1 MAYYS
6 KLTPSDNIT
15 AGDYGYS
22 VAVGNDKIAV
32 GANLDDIGGV
42 TGAGSVYIY
51 NIDGTGEVKI
61 SGSDITGNNAAFGS
75 SVSIGNSKLA
85 VGATGAEQVYV
96 YDLDGTNEV
105 ILNTS
110 QTLIGGYGD
119 AVVIFDGKL
128 YVGAPSYN
136 TGRGAVFVY
145 ELSNLNQTPVELQSS
160 DADVLSFGDSIS
172 VGDNRIVIGAPGS
185 NNGIGRVY
193 VYDLQGQNEYK
204 LNPSDQPA
212 LSAFGIKVAIG
223 SGKIVVTS
231 PSDDVG
237 SAYIYNTDGS
247 GEIKITQVSGSSQ
260 GSPLTDNYGT
270 AVAIGS
276 SKVIVGAHDFSGYPY
291 SVGNASKGGAFVYG
305 LDGLGEYYFWPADAV
320 SGDHF
325 GHDLQIYKGYLISSS
340 IYKPSVYV
348 YDIYPAG
355 TTVKNLSSSS
365 YTGTINGGTTF
376 NSAGYFDLDGVD
388 GYIDT
393 GLNVGSVTELTV
405 EVWLRVDTYTNDGAG
420 ISIGDSATST
430 GQCYLGRGN
439 SGGDSIDWRFYTGT
453 FLDETEF
460 FTSDT
465 GWKHYIGTYDQSG
478 GPAGNQGRMI
488 LYVDGV
494 QQDVALSNNTSAIN
508 FAGGTNIRIGTNT
521 NSGATSFFDGKFG
534 EVRIY
539 NRALSPTEVS
549 QNFNATRSK
558 YGV

>member
-237 SAYIYNTDGS
+237 SVYIYNTDGS
-247 GEIKITQVSGSSQ
+247 GEKKITQVSGSSQ

-276 SKVIVGAHDFSGYPY
+276 LKVIVGAHDFSGYPY

-305 LDGLGEYYFWPADAV
+305 LDGLGEYYFWPADVEA
-320 SGDHF
+320 GDHF

-348 YDIYPAG
+348 YDIYPVG

-365 YTGTINGGTTF
+365 YTGTINGPTF
-376 NSAGYFDLDGVD
+376 NSAGYFEFDGTNDDISVSSLPAFGD
-388 GYIDT
+388 NDPITIESWVNADTTTNTFQVISTAKATTTHWQLSFSGDPTYNILWAFAGTSNSVGTTTLPSTGAWHHITATYNGGDKTQLASWKVYIDGSEATIQLT
-393 GLNVGSVTELTV
+393 GSTGAT
-405 EVWLRVDTYTNDGAG
+405 TNDT
-420 ISIGDSATST
+420 IIGH
-430 GQCYLGRGN
+430 R
-439 SGGDSIDWRFYTGT
+439 SGGS
-453 FLDETEF
+453 
-460 FTSDT
+460 TS
-465 GWKHYIGTYDQSG
+465 
-478 GPAGNQGRMI
+478 NR
-488 LYVDGV
+488 
-494 QQDVALSNNTSAIN
+494 
-508 FAGGTNIRIGTNT
+508 
-521 NSGATSFFDGKFG
+521 FDGNIG
-534 EVRIY
+534 ELRIY
-539 NRALSPTEVS
+539 NRALSATEVS

>member
-22 VAVGNDKIAV
+22 LAVGNDKIAV

-136 TGRGAVFVY
+136 TGKGAVFVY

-160 DADVLSFGDSIS
+160 DSDVLSFGDSIS
-172 VGDNRIVIGAPGS
+172 VGGNRIVIGAPGS
-185 NNGIGRVY
+185 NNSIGRVY

-212 LSAFGIKVAIG
+212 SSAFGTKVAIG
-223 SGKIVVTS
+223 SGKIVSTS
-231 PSDDVG
+231 PGDDVG
-237 SAYIYNTDGS
+237 SAYIYNIDGS

-291 SVGNASKGGAFVYG
+291 SVGDASKGGAFVYG

-325 GHDLQIYKGYLISSS
+325 GYDLQIYDGYLISSS

-355 TTVKNLSSSS
+355 TTVNNLSSTSYPSTNNGAVFNNNGYFVFDNANNDEIITSQTTVADTGMPGLTVELWANLSSSTVLGS
-365 YTGTINGGTTF
+365 GGTSWIFGEEGRYRILYNGAGDTTFVCATTNNGWYTTGTVVSHGSNLINSWRHLVGT
-376 NSAGYFDLDGVD
+376 YDGSNLRIYVN
-388 GYIDT
+388 GSF
-393 GLNVGSVTELTV
+393 GSVT
-405 EVWLRVDTYTNDGAG
+405 
-420 ISIGDSATST
+420 
-430 GQCYLGRGN
+430 
-439 SGGDSIDWRFYTGT
+439 
-453 FLDETEF
+453 
-460 FTSDT
+460 
-465 GWKHYIGTYDQSG
+465 
-478 GPAGNQGRMI
+478 
-488 LYVDGV
+488 
-494 QQDVALSNNTSAIN
+494 TSAISGN
-508 FAGGTNIRIGTNT
+508 VSSVGDPVMSLMGTDAANVGWGTGNI
-521 NSGATSFFDGKFG
+521 G

-539 NRALSPTEVS
+539 NRALSATEVL

>member
-32 GANLDDIGGV
+32 GANSDDIGGV

-110 QTLIGGYGD
+110 QTLIGDYGD

-237 SAYIYNTDGS
+237 SVYIYNTDGS
-247 GEIKITQVSGSSQ
+247 GEKKITQVNGSSQ

-276 SKVIVGAHDFSGYPY
+276 SKVIVGAHDFSGYPF
-291 SVGNASKGGAFVYG
+291 STNNASNGGAFVYG
-305 LDGLGEYYFWPADAV
+305 LDGLGEYYFWPADVEA
-320 SGDHF
+320 GDHF

-365 YTGTINGGTTF
+365 YTGTINGPTF
-376 NSAGYFDLDGVD
+376 NSAGYFDFDGTNTK
-388 GYIDT
+388 IST
-393 GLNVGSVTELTV
+393 NSTIANFTNITV
-405 EVWLRVDTYTNDGAG
+405 EWWG
-420 ISIGDSATST
+420 
-430 GQCYLGRGN
+430 
-439 SGGDSIDWRFYTGT
+439 
-453 FLDETEF
+453 
-460 FTSDT
+460 TSDYPDTTYRVPVMKTTTSSWSDGFGFYQQGVVVSWWVNQWNGT
-465 GWKHYIGTYDQSG
+465 GATETQSTTTSFGFTHWVGTYD
-478 GPAGNQGRMI
+478 
-488 LYVDGV
+488 
-494 QQDVALSNNTSAIN
+494 
-508 FAGGTNIRIGTNT
+508 GTNVKLYRNGILEDSAPYTTAMTNPNVTFDIG
-521 NSGATSFFDGKFG
+521 NSKNSYYWDGNIG

-539 NRALSPTEVS
+539 NRALSATEVS

>member
-22 VAVGNDKIAV
+22 LAVGNDKIAV

-42 TGAGSVYIY
+42 TNAGSVYIY

-136 TGRGAVFVY
+136 TGKGAVFVY

-160 DADVLSFGDSIS
+160 DSDVLSFGDSIS
-172 VGDNRIVIGAPGS
+172 VGGNRIVIGAPGS
-185 NNGIGRVY
+185 NNSIGRVY

-212 LSAFGIKVAIG
+212 SSAFGTKVAIG
-223 SGKIVVTS
+223 SGKIVSTS
-231 PSDDVG
+231 PGDDVG
-237 SAYIYNTDGS
+237 SAYIYNIDGS

-291 SVGNASKGGAFVYG
+291 SVGDASKGGAFVYG

-325 GHDLQIYKGYLISSS
+325 GYDLQIYDGYLISSS

-355 TTVKNLSSSS
+355 TTVKNLSSTS
-365 YTGTINGGTTF
+365 YTGTINGATF
-376 NSAGYFDLDGVD
+376 NSAGYFDFDGVND
-388 GYIDT
+388 DIST
-393 GLNVGSVTELTV
+393 GLSYNPSTTFSFTFWFKLDLIKEWHNLIDLFGDGVNRNFQLFVEGDGDYRIFWGSAAASVVITGTVANVWYFGAFSCNGSSGTLYRYGNGTT
-405 EVWLRVDTYTNDGAG
+405 DSIAATIGSGTY
-420 ISIGDSATST
+420 SST
-430 GQCYLGRGN
+430 PFVLGRRGDGSP
-439 SGGDSIDWRFYTGT
+439 SG
-453 FLDETEF
+453 
-460 FTSDT
+460 
-465 GWKHYIGTYDQSG
+465 
-478 GPAGNQGRMI
+478 
-488 LYVDGV
+488 YVDGKMGEI
-494 QQDVALSNNTSAIN
+494 QFYNTALTA
-508 FAGGTNIRIGTNT
+508 AQ
-521 NSGATSFFDGKFG
+521 
-534 EVRIY
+534 
-539 NRALSPTEVS
+539 VS

>member
-22 VAVGNDKIAV
+22 LAVGNDKIAV
-32 GANLDDIGGV
+32 GANSDDIGGV
-42 TGAGSVYIY
+42 TNAGSVYIY

-136 TGRGAVFVY
+136 TGKGAVFVY

-160 DADVLSFGDSIS
+160 DSDVLSFGDSIS
-172 VGDNRIVIGAPGS
+172 VGGNRIVIGAPGS
-185 NNGIGRVY
+185 NNSIGRVY

-212 LSAFGIKVAIG
+212 SSAFGTKVAIG
-223 SGKIVVTS
+223 SGKIVSTS
-231 PSDDVG
+231 PGDDVG
-237 SAYIYNTDGS
+237 SAYIYNIDGS

-291 SVGNASKGGAFVYG
+291 SVGDASKGGAFVYG

-325 GHDLQIYKGYLISSS
+325 GYDLQIYDGYLISSS

-355 TTVKNLSSSS
+355 TTVKNLSSTS

-376 NSAGYFDLDGVD
+376 NSAGYFVFDGTN

-393 GLNVGSVTELTV
+393 GLNAGSVTKLTV
-405 EVWLRVDTYTNDGAG
+405 EAWLRVDTYTNDGAG
-420 ISIGDSATST
+420 ISIGTNQAGT

-465 GWKHYIGTYDQSG
+465 GWKHYVGTYDQTG
-478 GPAGNQGRMI
+478 GAGSNQGRMR
-488 LYVDGV
+488 LYVDGNLE
-494 QQDVALSNNTSAIN
+494 DTALSNNTSAID
-508 FAGGTNIRIGTNT
+508 FSSGENIRIGVDTNG
-521 NSGATSFFDGKFG
+521 SSYFDGKFG

-539 NRALSPTEVS
+539 NRALTATEVS

>member
-22 VAVGNDKIAV
+22 LAVGNDKIAV

-42 TGAGSVYIY
+42 TNAGSVYIY

-136 TGRGAVFVY
+136 TGKGAVFVY

-160 DADVLSFGDSIS
+160 DSDVLSFGDSIS
-172 VGDNRIVIGAPGS
+172 VGGNRIVIGAPGS
-185 NNGIGRVY
+185 NNSIGRVY

-212 LSAFGIKVAIG
+212 SSAFGTKVAIG
-223 SGKIVVTS
+223 SGKIVSTS
-231 PSDDVG
+231 PGDDVG
-237 SAYIYNTDGS
+237 SAYIYNIDGS

-291 SVGNASKGGAFVYG
+291 SVGDASKGGAFVYG

-325 GHDLQIYKGYLISSS
+325 GYDLQIYDGYLISSS

-365 YTGTINGGTTF
+365 IDNTINGATF
-376 NSAGYFDLDGVD
+376 NSAGYFSFDG
-388 GYIDT
+388 
-393 GLNVGSVTELTV
+393 
-405 EVWLRVDTYTNDGAG
+405 TNQDIFSGAP
-420 ISIGDSATST
+420 ATIVYN
-430 GQCYLGRGN
+430 G
-439 SGGDSIDWRFYTGT
+439 GT
-453 FLDETEF
+453 FEA
-460 FTSDT
+460 
-465 GWKHYIGTYDQSG
+465 W
-478 GPAGNQGRMI
+478 
-488 LYVDGV
+488 LYFD
-494 QQDVALSNNTSAIN
+494 DVSNNRGFMSHS
-508 FAGGTNIRIGTNT
+508 AGGTGPYINFYMPGASQSKMRWEVIGITTQPYTTILSNTVLTTGQWYHFVGTFDGASTTTLYINGTQDVQQTNMSNQPTTNSAAIRLGEYAGFMDGRIGE
-521 NSGATSFFDGKFG
+521 A
-534 EVRIY
+534 RIY
-539 NRALSPTEVS
+539 NRALTAAEVS

>member
-22 VAVGNDKIAV
+22 LAVGNDKIAV

-42 TGAGSVYIY
+42 TNAGSVYIY

-136 TGRGAVFVY
+136 TGKGAVFVY

-160 DADVLSFGDSIS
+160 DSDVLSFGDSIS
-172 VGDNRIVIGAPGS
+172 VGGNRIVIGAPGS
-185 NNGIGRVY
+185 NNSIGRVY

-212 LSAFGIKVAIG
+212 SSAFGTKVAIG
-223 SGKIVVTS
+223 SGKIVSTS
-231 PSDDVG
+231 PGDDVG
-237 SAYIYNTDGS
+237 SAYIYNIDGS

-291 SVGNASKGGAFVYG
+291 SVGDASKGGAFVYG

-325 GHDLQIYKGYLISSS
+325 GYDLQIYDGYLISSS

-365 YTGTINGGTTF
+365 IDNTINGATF
-376 NSAGYFDLDGVD
+376 NSAGYFVFDGTN

-393 GLNVGSVTELTV
+393 GLNAGSVTKLTV
-405 EVWLRVDTYTNDGAG
+405 EAWLRVDTYTNDGAG
-420 ISIGDSATST
+420 ISIGTNQAGT

-465 GWKHYIGTYDQSG
+465 GWKHYVGTYDQTG
-478 GPAGNQGRMI
+478 GAGSNQGRMR
-488 LYVDGV
+488 LYVDGNLE
-494 QQDVALSNNTSAIN
+494 DTALSNNTSAID
-508 FAGGTNIRIGTNT
+508 FSSGENIRIGVDTNG
-521 NSGATSFFDGKFG
+521 SSYFDGKFG

-539 NRALSPTEVS
+539 NRALTATEVS

>member
-22 VAVGNDKIAV
+22 LAVGNDKIAV

-136 TGRGAVFVY
+136 TGKGAVFVY

-160 DADVLSFGDSIS
+160 DSDVLSFGDSIS
-172 VGDNRIVIGAPGS
+172 VGGNRIVIGAPGS
-185 NNGIGRVY
+185 NNSIGRVY

-212 LSAFGIKVAIG
+212 SSAFGTKVAIG
-223 SGKIVVTS
+223 SGKIVSTS
-231 PSDDVG
+231 PGDDVG
-237 SAYIYNTDGS
+237 SAYIYNIDGS

-291 SVGNASKGGAFVYG
+291 SVGDASKGGAFVYG

-325 GHDLQIYKGYLISSS
+325 GYDLQIYDGYLISSS

-365 YTGTINGGTTF
+365 IDNTINGATF
-376 NSAGYFDLDGVD
+376 NSAGYFEFDGDPLPDQYINAGDIDVASSISLEAWVKGDVDADGSGAIMRVINKDDSYLLQYDSTADQYQSTIILD
-388 GYIDT
+388 
-393 GLNVGSVTELTV
+393 VGSGFIGVPNSVNLLANTWYHLLGTYNGSN
-405 EVWLRVDTYTNDGAG
+405 LKIYTNGVETGSIALTGSLVQNNNSVEIGASTTQAYDYDG
-420 ISIGDSATST
+420 SIA
-430 GQCYLGRGN
+430 
-439 SGGDSIDWRFYTGT
+439 
-453 FLDETEF
+453 
-460 FTSDT
+460 
-465 GWKHYIGTYDQSG
+465 
-478 GPAGNQGRMI
+478 
-488 LYVDGV
+488 
-494 QQDVALSNNTSAIN
+494 
-508 FAGGTNIRIGTNT
+508 
-521 NSGATSFFDGKFG
+521 

-539 NRALSPTEVS
+539 NRALSATEVS

>member
-22 VAVGNDKIAV
+22 LAVGNDKIAV

-136 TGRGAVFVY
+136 TGKGAVFVY

-160 DADVLSFGDSIS
+160 DSDVLSFGDSIS
-172 VGDNRIVIGAPGS
+172 VGGNRIVIGAPGS
-185 NNGIGRVY
+185 NNSIGRVY

-212 LSAFGIKVAIG
+212 SSAFGTKVAIG
-223 SGKIVVTS
+223 SGKIVSTS
-231 PSDDVG
+231 PGDDVG
-237 SAYIYNTDGS
+237 SAYIYNIDGS

-291 SVGNASKGGAFVYG
+291 SVGDASKGGAFVYG

-325 GHDLQIYKGYLISSS
+325 GYDLQIYDGYLISSS

-355 TTVKNLSSSS
+355 TTVKNLSSTS
-365 YTGTINGGTTF
+365 YTGTINGATF
-376 NSAGYFDLDGVD
+376 NSAGYFVLM
-388 GYIDT
+388 
-393 GLNVGSVTELTV
+393 ELIKTSLV
-405 EVWLRVDTYTNDGAG
+405 ELKQLLLTIVYNGGTFEVWLYLSDDVSIWNWGKFMSHSAG
-420 ISIGDSATST
+420 EAQVHTSIFICLEHSQSKMRLCYSYWNYYPTIHIYYFLIQFLLQDS
-430 GQCYLGRGN
+430 G
-439 SGGDSIDWRFYTGT
+439 IIFV
-453 FLDETEF
+453 
-460 FTSDT
+460 
-465 GWKHYIGTYDQSG
+465 GTYMMVLAQLDLDINGTTQTNFNKVTIS
-478 GPAGNQGRMI
+478 NQP
-488 LYVDGV
+488 
-494 QQDVALSNNTSAIN
+494 T
-508 FAGGTNIRIGTNT
+508 TH
-521 NSGATSFFDGKFG
+521 SGAAIRLGDCMLLIWMGNWSYWRGS
-534 EVRIY
+534 Y
-539 NRALSPTEVS
+539 L
-549 QNFNATRSK
+549 Q
-558 YGV
+558 